1 MTGRKKAHL
10 KSSNFFHLLFSSLF
24 NPFPFV
30 PNIMQIRVFKA
41 VFQMALYRPLEAKRG
56 GDLFSFGPQG
66 YILLK
71 HLYLIP
77 EKWLPLVP
85 LRSS

>member
-1 MTGRKKAHL
+1 
-10 KSSNFFHLLFSSLF
+10 
-24 NPFPFV
+24 
-30 PNIMQIRVFKA
+30 MQIRLFKA
-41 VFQMALYRPLEAKRG
+41 VFQMALYRPLEANRG